1 MHASVINVDSRMI
14 AYNNVHYRYIL
25 RRASNE
31 RIEWASS
38 KDSRKLQQL
47 EASNRSENTRRES
60 ASATRDDDAA
70 FDELKQV
77 GRK

>member
-1 MHASVINVDSRMI
+1 MHASVINVDSRTI
-14 AYNNVHYRYIL
+14 ACNNVHYHYTL
-25 RRASNE
+25 RRASNG

-47 EASNRSENTRRES
+47 EASNRSENTPRES